1 MYFSFNSSLTDPFL
15 TALIFFV
22 IIVSINFL
30 CCDRRVVM
38 RPVMSANACVFDN
51 SYDGVLNNKLALS
64 IEPYDSVATRFN
76 CILKKGDTLLV
87 QLMLKQATQTKSKKV
102 MSEML
107 NALVHHAVSS
117 PNN

>member
-1 MYFSFNSSLTDPFL
+1 
-15 TALIFFV
+15 
-22 IIVSINFL
+22 
-30 CCDRRVVM
+30 M
-38 RPVMSANACVFDN
+38 RPVMSSNACVFDK
-51 SYDGVLNNKLALS
+51 SCVGELNNQLALS
-64 IEPYDSVATRFN
+64 IDPYDSVVTRFDRV
-76 CILKKGDTLLV
+76 LKKGDTLLV